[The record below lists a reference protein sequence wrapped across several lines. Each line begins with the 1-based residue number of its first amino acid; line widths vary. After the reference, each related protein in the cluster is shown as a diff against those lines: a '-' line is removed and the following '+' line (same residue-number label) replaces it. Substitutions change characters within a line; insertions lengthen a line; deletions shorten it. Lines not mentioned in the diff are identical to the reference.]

1 MSGYLLD
8 ENVPLVIQSQLAQ
21 MEPDLTVYAIGD
33 ETAPDKGTP
42 DPDILIWIERHGCL
56 LITNNRATM
65 PIHLQ
70 EHLAQGRHIHGIVQL
85 PKRMDI
91 SQVLE
96 DLRLIYLIAEPDE
109 FKDQI
114 VYLPLRS

>member
-1 MSGYLLD
+1 MSMSGYLLD

-21 MEPDLTVYAIGD
+21 MEPNLTVYAIGD
-33 ETAPDKGTP
+33 EIAPDKGTP
-42 DPDILIWIERHGCL
+42 DPDIWIEEHSCL

-70 EHLAQGRHIHGIVQL
+70 GHLAQGRHIQGIVQL

-96 DLRLIYLIAEPDE
+96 DLRLIT
-109 FKDQI
+109 
-114 VYLPLRS
+114 